1 MAMSVNFRWKA
12 PNIVTPKTDPNG
24 IAEGLQVAG
33 NALFRRRQAKIAEEE
48 RQRNA
53 ERQDRMDRIAE
64 EDRQR
69 RIQAE
74 DRQQKLY
81 GETASLIRSRKDE
94 RARLVNEAEQIK
106 ARIAQLQGMLG
117 A

>member
-33 NALFRRRQAKIAEEE
+33 NALFRRRHEKIAEED

-74 DRQQKLY
+74 DRQRKLY

-94 RARLVNEAEQIK
+94 RAMLMNRRNEIAAKIAEIESRLK
-106 ARIAQLQGMLG
+106 
-117 A
+117 

>member
-33 NALFRRRQAKIAEEE
+33 NALFRRRQEKIAEEE

-53 ERQDRMDRIAE
+53 ERLGRMDRIAE

-69 RIQAE
+69 RIKDE
-74 DRQQKLY
+74 DRQRKLY
-81 GETASLIRSRKDE
+81 VETSDLIREKAAWRE
-94 RARLVNEAEQIK
+94 ELLRRRNEIA
-106 ARIAQLQGMLG
+106 ARIEELERRISM
-117 A
+117 

>member
-12 PNIVTPKTDPNG
+12 PNIVTPKADPNG

-74 DRQQKLY
+74 DRQRKLY
-81 GETASLIRSRKDE
+81 GETSELIRDKA
-94 RARLVNEAEQIK
+94 ARREELLRRRNEIA
-106 ARIAQLQGMLG
+106 ARIEELERRISM
-117 A
+117 